1 MEPPRHWFA
10 RPLTSRG
17 DFASAPASLQACFP
31 TYTVRSCDPL
41 SLPQARPRTQLP
53 SPSDW
58 QTAPGTARGCMDLP
72 GHTRAHA
79 CTRKGVRHVHAG
91 PCSHRHT
98 RSHKQ
103 THTHTLQA
111 QPTLT
116 LNRPPPPCRVS
127 WPFPPDDPHPCPG
140 HSHRLT
146 LTHAPSHTPHI
157 VWAPTV
163 GAGGAGSGR
172 EKTRDS
178 TGEEGCGGCAGEG
191 NDSPRSP

>member
-79 CTRKGVRHVHAG
+79 CTRKG
-91 PCSHRHT
+91 
-98 RSHKQ
+98 
-103 THTHTLQA
+103 THTLFSKWG
-111 QPTLT
+111 TSSTFLMCT
-116 LNRPPPPCRVS
+116 YLSFLSFVS
-127 WPFPPDDPHPCPG
+127 VAILYLFYLIYLFYYNLI
-140 HSHRLT
+140 SRL
-146 LTHAPSHTPHI
+146 
-157 VWAPTV
+157 
-163 GAGGAGSGR
+163 
-172 EKTRDS
+172 
-178 TGEEGCGGCAGEG
+178 EELCLFWFMAWL
-191 NDSPRSP
+191 SKY

>member
-1 MEPPRHWFA
+1 MLRGLMEPPRHWFA

-79 CTRKGVRHVHAG
+79 CTRKGTHTGLGMCTQAPAPTGTHVHT
-91 PCSHRHT
+91 SRHT
-98 RSHKQ
+98 LTPCKHNPPSHS
-103 THTHTLQA
+103 TAPPHPAVCPGPSLPT
-111 QPTLT
+111 TLT
-116 LNRPPPPCRVS
+116 LAQGTHTGS
-127 WPFPPDDPHPCPG
+127 
-140 HSHRLT
+140 HSLT
-146 LTHAPSHTPHI
+146 LPHTH
-157 VWAPTV
+157 PT
-163 GAGGAGSGR
+163 
-172 EKTRDS
+172 
-178 TGEEGCGGCAGEG
+178 
-191 NDSPRSP
+191 